1 MSMTPPPSTNGRF
14 RIRLGL
20 ILLFLG
26 LLSFLIGT
34 EPGLFG
40 LDRSPVVGFVQ
51 IAVFLVGLA
60 FICLGGY
67 VMMNALWN
75 DRPKTILADIGLRL
89 VSTGYVI
96 AVVSGMADVF
106 GFGSQL
112 SPAIPYYGPRQALGV
127 LIGESVIAL
136 GFIFMIPFGAASKA
150 TEFPLREEES
160 AIHSDIN
167 LIID

>member
-1 MSMTPPPSTNGRF
+1 MSTNTAPPTNGRF

-20 ILLFLG
+20 ILVFVG
-26 LLSFLIGT
+26 LVIFLIGA
-34 EPGLFG
+34 EPGLFR

-51 IAVFLVGLA
+51 IAVFLIGLA

-67 VMMNALWN
+67 VIMNALWN
-75 DRPKTILADIGLRL
+75 DRPTTILADIGLRL

-112 SPAIPYYGPRQALGV
+112 SPEIPYYGPYQALGV
-127 LIGESVIAL
+127 LIGEGVIAL
-136 GFIFMIPFGAASKA
+136 GFISMIPFGGKKKEA
-150 TEFPLREEES
+150 EHRGIDES
-160 AIHSDIN
+160 QTIHSDFNERIF
-167 LIID
+167 

>member
-1 MSMTPPPSTNGRF
+1 MSTHPAPPTNGRF

-20 ILLFLG
+20 ILVTVG
-26 LLSFLIGT
+26 LVIFLIGAV
-34 EPGLFG
+34 PGLFS

-51 IAVFLVGLA
+51 IAIFLIGLA
-60 FICLGGY
+60 FVCLGGY
-67 VMMNALWN
+67 VVMNALWN

-112 SPAIPYYGPRQALGV
+112 SPEIPYYGPYQALGV
-127 LIGESVIAL
+127 LIGEGVIAL
-136 GFIFMIPFGAASKA
+136 GFISMIPFSGKKKESEK
-150 TEFPLREEES
+150 RSSEETHTS
-160 AIHSDIN
+160 HSDLN
-167 LIID
+167 VRSF